1 MLGPP
6 RVIACRR
13 PLARL
18 PVQGRRSRT
27 LAGYRLVMSRTR
39 GAVAVLAVIV
49 GACSS
54 GRGGAPIQETDAYSD
69 AGDAAPID
77 AAGQPCRSDGD
88 CGPNY
93 ACAYAIVL
101 SCAAAGVCVQ
111 VTPCG
116 GSGKQPTY
124 CGCDGGGFVRRC
136 DLPGGYSQAPV
147 FSGAYPPCSPVDSGD
162 ASSEGDAAD
171 ASAE

>member
-1 MLGPP
+1 
-6 RVIACRR
+6 
-13 PLARL
+13 
-18 PVQGRRSRT
+18 
-27 LAGYRLVMSRTR
+27 
-39 GAVAVLAVIV
+39 VLAFFS

-54 GRGGAPIQETDAYSD
+54 GSSGPKQVVTEVTPNLPAQETAAYSD
-69 AGDAAPID
+69 AGDAPTN

-101 SCAAAGVCVQ
+101 SCTAAGVCVR

-124 CGCDGGGFVRRC
+124 CGCDGGGFVRSC
-136 DLPGGYSQAPV
+136 GLPSGYSQAPV
-147 FSGAYPPCSPVDSGD
+147 FFGAYPPCSPLDSGD

-171 ASAE
+171 AGAE